1 MSTIELHHLTKTF
14 PPHPPTLQSITLTIP
29 TGSRLAL
36 LGPSGS
42 GKSTLLRLIAG
53 LETPDAGEIVI
64 NGELVT
70 RRPPHKRGVAFLPQR
85 VALYP
90 HLTVEQNL
98 AVTKSKR
105 IAESLELL
113 QLQSLK
119 ARYPHQLSGGE
130 RQRVGLAKL
139 LVAEAPIW
147 LLDEPFSGLDPVF
160 RSEFRSVLH
169 LLLTRSSATILL
181 VTHDPTDAFALG
193 GRVGVLG
200 NGVLQ
205 QIGTAEELQARP
217 ANRFIAASLG
227 RFGFLDG
234 VLRGG
239 EHSQATFVSEC
250 GSIAISLPQA
260 IARQVSPSAPN
271 LTLGIRPE
279 DVVVVS
285 PTQPCD
291 PNRVAVSLNGWP
303 LVFAEPVG
311 SGWWLTVA
319 RESSRLRVNWPSDS
333 PPPVGAQLNL
343 LSYSDRWTW
352 FDGTGRRLEPLA
364 ASRDAAGSGREAAS
378 G

>member
-1 MSTIELHHLTKTF
+1 MS
-14 PPHPPTLQSITLTIP
+14 SITLHNVSKIYPNNPPALQATTLTI
-29 TGSRLAL
+29 TAGERLAL

-53 LETPDAGEIVI
+53 LETPDAGEIAI
-64 NGELVT
+64 DGELVT
-70 RRPPHKRGVAFLPQR
+70 HKPPHRRGVAFLPQR

-98 AVTKSKR
+98 AVVKR
-105 IAESLELL
+105 ERVVESLELL
-113 QLQSLK
+113 QLQPLRS
-119 ARYPHQLSGGE
+119 RYPHQLSGGE

-139 LVAEAPIW
+139 LVADAPIW

-160 RSEFRSVLH
+160 RSEFRCVLH
-169 LLLTRSSATILL
+169 LLLARSNATILL

-205 QIGTAEELQARP
+205 QLGTPEELQARP

-234 VLRGG
+234 IVRGG
-239 EHSQATFVSEC
+239 EHSEATFVSEC
-250 GSIAISLPQA
+250 GSVAVPLPEA
-260 IARQVSPSAPN
+260 IARQILPSAPN

-285 PTQPCD
+285 PDRPPD
-291 PNRVAVSLNGWP
+291 PNRVAVALNGWP

-319 RESSRLRVNWPSDS
+319 RGNSRIRVNWPSNS
-333 PPPVGAQLNL
+333 PPPVGEQLNL
-343 LSYSDRWTW
+343 LSYYDRWTW
-352 FDGTGRRLEPLA
+352 FDGTGRRVKPLA
-364 ASRDAAGSGREAAS
+364 ALRDTASSGREAAS